1 MLTLLLKSA
10 LLHAITS
17 YDIFLMKAT
26 TLILAMACAVGF
38 SSCCCQSQS
47 MPPLRPMPT
56 GECCSQDQGGYV
68 PVEAPVKQLP
78 VVPGK

>member
-1 MLTLLLKSA
+1 
-10 LLHAITS
+10 
-17 YDIFLMKAT
+17 MKAT

-56 GECCSQDQGGYV
+56 GECCNQDQ
-68 PVEAPVKQLP
+68 PQTPPAQAPVTTPTKQLP
-78 VVPGK
+78 VSEGK